1 MLVAVTALPLEV
13 TLTFQLLVIAWLPPQ
28 VQVTV
33 HFVKALEPVLV
44 IVTAPVKPLPQSPLF
59 T

>member
-1 MLVAVTALPLEV
+1 MPLEV
-13 TLTFQLLVIAWLPPQ
+13 MFTFQLLVIAWVPPQ

-33 HFVKALEPVLV
+33 HFVKALDPELA
-44 IVTAPVKPLPQSPLF
+44 IVTAPVKPVPQSLLF